1 MDNNFNNLNYE
12 EMKDLANILYN
23 AINTIAA
30 KPFPSSDTE
39 AKIYIISSYRITQET
54 KKEIDERLNILKL

>member
-12 EMKDLANILYN
+12 EMKDLAK
-23 AINTIAA
+23 NTIAA